1 MNAQHIPCIIF
12 AVNQKSLEEDLALI
26 NQKIEKEPLTL
37 IGSWEGK
44 VEWSFLVTVDHFEG
58 VQQLARETNQD
69 SILFLDNERQAYLLE
84 KEDDYQLNKAVH
96 IGRFLESSKEVAL
109 KEKGYTYNT
118 TTNKYY
124 IVA

>member
-44 VEWSFLVTVDHFEG
+44 VEWSFLVTVDYLAE
-58 VQQLARETNQD
+58 VQQLARETKQE
-69 SILFLDNERQAYLLE
+69 SILYLDNERQAYLLE

-96 IGRFLESSKEVAL
+96 IGRFIEASKEVAL

>member
-12 AVNQKSLEEDLALI
+12 AVNQKSLEEDSALI

-44 VEWSFLVTVDHFEG
+44 VEWSFLVTVDYLAE
-58 VQQLARETNQD
+58 VQQLARETKQE
-69 SILFLDNERQAYLLE
+69 SILYLDNERQAYLLE

-96 IGRFLESSKEVAL
+96 IGRFIEASKEVAL